1 MAVKKGKNM
10 DINNIPNE
18 FYKEI
23 IDKDGQKI
31 IFDFKDLDKSK
42 KEYIRLTQ
50 DEYGKLK
57 EYATKRKKV
66 NKIDGIL
73 GIILLVL
80 GIRALF
86 YTHSWWSL
94 LILATSLVFIARSTT
109 DYSTSLSIYGYTYC
123 VAKYTDVGMSTSDII
138 NILALEKEFQIIS
151 EIADIDTESASKIE
165 INKDHIDF
173 LYIDSSKIPHTK
185 SFNLKGIDV
194 CYKNIDYILMRDEIT
209 GLSIDLPLKYSN
221 RYKMLVE

>member
-1 MAVKKGKNM
+1 M

-73 GIILLVL
+73 GIILLVP

-94 LILATSLVFIARSTT
+94 LILVISLVFMARSTT
-109 DYSTSLSIYGYTYC
+109 DYNTPFSIYGYAYGD
-123 VAKYTDVGMSTSDII
+123 VKYLDVGMSNSDII
-138 NILALEKEFQIIS
+138 SILALEKEFQIIS

>member
-1 MAVKKGKNM
+1 M

-31 IFDFKDLDKSK
+31 IFDFKDLYKSK

-94 LILATSLVFIARSTT
+94 LILAISLVFMAQSTT
-109 DYSTSLSIYGYTYC
+109 DYSTSLSIYGYVYGD
-123 VAKYTDVGMSTSDII
+123 VKKYADVGMSTSDII
-138 NILALEKEFQIIS
+138 SILILEKEFRIIS

-165 INKDHIDF
+165 VNKDLIDF
-173 LYIDSSKIPHTK
+173 LYVDSSKIPHTK
-185 SFNLKGIDV
+185 LFNLKGMDV
-194 CYKNIDYILMRDEIT
+194 YYKNIDDILMRDET
-209 GLSIDLPLKYSN
+209 VRLSVILPLKYSD

>member
-1 MAVKKGKNM
+1 M

-94 LILATSLVFIARSTT
+94 LILAISLVFIARSTT
-109 DYSTSLSIYGYTYC
+109 DYSTSLSIYGYTYG
-123 VAKYTDVGMSTSDII
+123 VAKYTDVGMSNSDII
-138 NILALEKEFQIIS
+138 SILALEKEFQIIS

>member
-1 MAVKKGKNM
+1 M
-10 DINNIPNE
+10 DISNIPNE

-86 YTHSWWSL
+86 YTHSW
-94 LILATSLVFIARSTT
+94 
-109 DYSTSLSIYGYTYC
+109 
-123 VAKYTDVGMSTSDII
+123 
-138 NILALEKEFQIIS
+138 
-151 EIADIDTESASKIE
+151 
-165 INKDHIDF
+165 
-173 LYIDSSKIPHTK
+173 
-185 SFNLKGIDV
+185 
-194 CYKNIDYILMRDEIT
+194 
-209 GLSIDLPLKYSN
+209 
-221 RYKMLVE
+221 

>member
-1 MAVKKGKNM
+1 M
-10 DINNIPNE
+10 DISNIPNE
-18 FYKEI
+18 FHKEI

-31 IFDFKDLDKSK
+31 VFDFKDLDKSK

-50 DEYGKLK
+50 DKYGKLK

-86 YTHSWWSL
+86 YLHSWWSL
-94 LILATSLVFIARSTT
+94 LILVISLVFIARSTT
-109 DYSTSLSIYGYTYC
+109 DYSTSLSIYGYVYGD
-123 VAKYTDVGMSTSDII
+123 VKKYADVGMSTSDII
-138 NILALEKEFQIIS
+138 SILILEKEFRIIS

-165 INKDHIDF
+165 VNKDLIDF
-173 LYIDSSKIPHTK
+173 LYVDSSKIPHTK
-185 SFNLKGIDV
+185 LFNLKGMDV
-194 CYKNIDYILMRDEIT
+194 YYKNIDDILMRDET
-209 GLSIDLPLKYSN
+209 VRLSVILPLKYSD
-221 RYKMLVE
+221 RYKKLVD

>member
-1 MAVKKGKNM
+1 M
-10 DINNIPNE
+10 DISNIPNE
-18 FYKEI
+18 FHKEI

-94 LILATSLVFIARSTT
+94 LILAISLVFIARSTT
-109 DYSTSLSIYGYTYC
+109 DYSTSLSIYGYAYGD
-123 VAKYTDVGMSTSDII
+123 VKYLDVGMSNSDII
-138 NILALEKEFQIIS
+138 SILALEKEFQIIS

-209 GLSIDLPLKYSN
+209 GLSIDLPLKYSD
-221 RYKMLVE
+221 RYKKLVD

>member
-1 MAVKKGKNM
+1 M
-10 DINNIPNE
+10 DISNIPNE
-18 FYKEI
+18 FHKEI
-23 IDKDGQKI
+23 IGKDGQKI

-66 NKIDGIL
+66 NKIDSIL

-94 LILATSLVFIARSTT
+94 LILAISLVFMARSTT
-109 DYSTSLSIYGYTYC
+109 DYNTPFSIYGYAYGD
-123 VAKYTDVGMSTSDII
+123 VKYLDVGMSNSDII
-138 NILALEKEFQIIS
+138 SILALEKEFQIIS
-151 EIADIDTESASKIE
+151 EIADIDTESASKIG